1 MGKFNDE
8 LHTALANISNKTF
21 GKGLTAGETL
31 KNLNTAYIPVC
42 VTTFSAKDSVS
53 SEAVTGFALIVR
65 NGAGEFVFPKTEG
78 GLIFDL
84 PAGTYTY
91 TISKTGYTTQTD
103 VELTI
108 ATSDVTTGTKAVS
121 VSLVAAEE

>member
-8 LHTALANISNKTF
+8 LHTALENISNKTF
-21 GKGLTAGETL
+21 EKGRTAGETL

-42 VTTFSAKDSVS
+42 TTTFSAKDSVS
-53 SEAVTGFALIVR
+53 EEAITGFALVVR
-65 NGAGEFVFPKTEG
+65 NAAEEFVFPKTEG

-91 TISKTGYTTQTD
+91 TISKTGYTTKSD
-103 VELTI
+103 VDLTI
-108 ATSDVTTGTKAVS
+108 SASDITTGTKAVV
-121 VSLVAAEE
+121 VSLVEVAE

>member
-8 LHTALANISNKTF
+8 LHVALENISNKTF
-21 GKGLTAGETL
+21 DKGITAGETL
-31 KNLNTAYIPVC
+31 KNLNIAYIPVC

-53 SEAVTGFALIVR
+53 SEAITGFALIVR
-65 NGAGEFVFPKTEG
+65 NEAEEFVFPKTEG
-78 GLIFDL
+78 GLVFDL
-84 PAGTYTY
+84 PAGAYTY

-108 ATSDVTTGTKAVS
+108 STSDVTTGTKAVS
-121 VSLVAAEE
+121 VSLVEEQE